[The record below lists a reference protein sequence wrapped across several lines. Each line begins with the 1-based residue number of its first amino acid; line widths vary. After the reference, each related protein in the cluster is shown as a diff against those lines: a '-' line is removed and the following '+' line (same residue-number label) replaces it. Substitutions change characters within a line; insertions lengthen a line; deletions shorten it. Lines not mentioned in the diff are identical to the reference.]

1 MATYRFVAWLDEVG
15 TVIATE
21 PTIDLLIERDLT
33 ITAQYEETVPVY
45 QLTLAPDKTD
55 YYTIENILLSGF
67 LTTDGT
73 PVPGVNV
80 TLYRNDTPHLITTT
94 QADGSYLFEDNVPVA
109 GYVEYFAE
117 YVVAELI
124 FRSNSL
130 VIRRP
135 R

>member
-1 MATYRFVAWLDEVG
+1 MPSYRFVAWLDEVG
-15 TVIATE
+15 NVISNE
-21 PTIDLLIERDLT
+21 PSMNFVVEREIT
-33 ITAQYEETVPVY
+33 ITAQYEEIAPVY

-67 LTTDGT
+67 LTTDGAS
-73 PVPGVNV
+73 VAGVSV
-80 TLYRNDTPHLITTT
+80 TLYRNDTPHLSTTT

-109 GYVEYFAE
+109 GYVEYYAE
-117 YVVAELI
+117 YVVGGLI

-130 VIRRP
+130 SVRRP